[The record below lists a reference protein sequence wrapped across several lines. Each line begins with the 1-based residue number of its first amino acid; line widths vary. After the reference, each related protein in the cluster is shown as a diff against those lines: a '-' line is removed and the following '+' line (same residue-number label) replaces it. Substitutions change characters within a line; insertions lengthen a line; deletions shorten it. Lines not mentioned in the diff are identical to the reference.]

1 MMVTRY
7 RIVGQLSSSPVTHV
21 AFEGSLEDL
30 KREFPVAKFPNP
42 IQRWV
47 EDILGGRGGTRRFKV
62 EVATTEPTKRELVWN
77 LVCNDPRF

>member
-7 RIVGQLSSSPVTHV
+7 RIVGQLSSSPITHV

-30 KREFPVAKFPNP
+30 KRAFPIAQFPNP

-47 EDILGGRGGTRRFKV
+47 EDILGGRGGTRRFKL
-62 EVATTEPTKRELVWN
+62 EVGCSEALKRDFVWN
-77 LVCNDPRF
+77 LISHDPRF